1 MFDTTVVNRNETT
14 VVVPPKKPDVTKIE
28 IKKSEEG
35 SVFVHC
41 RKDDN
46 IWKGLFYNTPFLNRD
61 DKSRGNFYSVKF
73 DSPTRLKSYEEMRWL
88 TSEENDRDRKRHNE
102 NQKTI
107 LRIQAVDVI
116 QIRFI
121 NDTEVIAEVKYL
133 NPKEA

>member
-14 VVVPPKKPDVTKIE
+14 VVVPEKKPDVTKIE
-28 IKKSEEG
+28 INKREQG

-41 RKDDN
+41 HKDDN
-46 IWKGLFYNTPFLNRD
+46 IWNGLFYKTPFLNRED
-61 DKSRGNFYSVKF
+61 SSRGHFYTVRF
-73 DSPTRLKSYEEMRWL
+73 DTPTRLKSYDDVHWL
-88 TSEENDRDRKRHNE
+88 TSAENDRDRKRHYD

-133 NPKEA
+133 NPKEV

>member
-14 VVVPPKKPDVTKIE
+14 VVVPEKKPDVTKIE
-28 IKKSEEG
+28 INKREQG

-41 RKDDN
+41 HKNDN
-46 IWKGLFYNTPFLNRD
+46 IWNGLFYKTPFLNRED
-61 DKSRGNFYSVKF
+61 SSRGCFYTVRF
-73 DSPTRLKSYEEMRWL
+73 DSPTHLKSYEGVRYL
-88 TSEENDRDRKRHNE
+88 TQEENDRERKRHYD

-121 NDTEVIAEVKYL
+121 SDTEVIVEVKYL
-133 NPKEA
+133 NPKVV

>member
-14 VVVPPKKPDVTKIE
+14 VVVPQKKPDVTKIE
-28 IKKSEEG
+28 INKREEG

-41 RKDDN
+41 HKDDN
-46 IWKGLFYNTPFLNRD
+46 IWNGLFYKTPFLNRED
-61 DKSRGNFYSVKF
+61 SSRGHFYVVKF

-88 TSEENDRDRKRHNE
+88 TSEENDRDRKRHYE

-121 NDTEVIAEVKYL
+121 NDTEVIVEVKYI
-133 NPKEA
+133 NPKEV

>member
-14 VVVPPKKPDVTKIE
+14 VVVPQKKPDVTKIE
-28 IKKSEEG
+28 INKREEG

-41 RKDDN
+41 HKNDN
-46 IWKGLFYNTPFLNRD
+46 IWNGLFYKTPFLNRED
-61 DKSRGNFYSVKF
+61 NSRGSFYAVRF
-73 DSPTRLKSYEEMRWL
+73 DSPTRLKSYEELRWL
-88 TSEENDRDRKRHNE
+88 TSEENDRDRKRHYE

-121 NDTEVIAEVKYL
+121 NDTEVIVEVKYI
-133 NPKEA
+133 NPKEV

>member
-1 MFDTTVVNRNETT
+1 MFNTTVVNKTAMT
-14 VVVPPKKPDVTKIE
+14 VVTPQKKPDVTKIE
-28 IKKSEEG
+28 INKREQG

-46 IWKGLFYNTPFLNRD
+46 IWRGLFYKTPFLNRED
-61 DKSRGNFYSVKF
+61 SSRGHFYAVRF
-73 DSPTRLKSYEEMRWL
+73 DSPTRLKYYEARHWL
-88 TSEENDRDRKRHNE
+88 SSEENDLGRKQHYD

-121 NDTEVIAEVKYL
+121 SETEVIAEVKYL
-133 NPKEA
+133 NPKEV

>member
-41 RKDDN
+41 RKDYN